1 MDHDLIV
8 EQVLERCKHLIEN
21 ILQAPDLHSVA
32 TASLVL
38 FAPLR
43 EVARE
48 ILQAK
53 VALEAQQRRSQDV
66 PCCCLDVH
74 VTYVQTLLV
83 IDLHLKWFTTS
94 AVACQEYWAF
104 V

>member
-8 EQVLERCKHLIEN
+8 ESLLDRCKHVIEH

-32 TASLVL
+32 SASLAL
-38 FAPLR
+38 FAQMR

-53 VALEAQQRRSQDV
+53 ITLETQQLKSQDIA
-66 PCCCLDVH
+66 P
-74 VTYVQTLLV
+74 
-83 IDLHLKWFTTS
+83 I
-94 AVACQEYWAF
+94 ARMPG
-104 V
+104 